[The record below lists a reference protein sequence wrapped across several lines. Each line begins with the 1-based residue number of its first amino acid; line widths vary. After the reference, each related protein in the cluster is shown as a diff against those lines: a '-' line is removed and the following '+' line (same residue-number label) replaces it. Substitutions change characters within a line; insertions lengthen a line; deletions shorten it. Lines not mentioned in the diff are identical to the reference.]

1 MADLIPQ
8 LRQTLPAV
16 LQDAGEDASD
26 RVIEFFT
33 AEIRNPNTR
42 ETYARAVRRFFRW
55 AAQHQLH
62 LSDIEPVHVAAYVEE
77 DDRAPATV
85 KQNLA
90 ALRRLFD
97 FLVTGQVL
105 EANPAEPVRSP
116 KLQTDSGKTPALT
129 AEEARELLDSIV
141 AERQGSPQK
150 ELPQLRDRALIGVM
164 TYTFARV
171 SAVVGLDVG
180 DYFRAGHRWKIRL
193 HEKGGQRRTVPV
205 HHKAEE
211 YLDAYLDTAGIR
223 EEREAALFQ
232 SLKGRTGKLTG
243 RRLKADNVLQMVK
256 RRADD
261 AGFDP
266 SQVTCHTFRAT
277 GITTYL
283 ENNGDLETAQHI
295 AGHASA
301 NTTRIYDH
309 RDQKVAQEEI
319 ERVRI

>member
-8 LRQTLPAV
+8 LRSMLPAV
-16 LQDAGEDASD
+16 LQDASEDTAG

-33 AEIRNPNTR
+33 AEIRNENTR
-42 ETYARAVRRFFRW
+42 KAYGRAVRRFFRW
-55 AAQHQLH
+55 AAQHGLD

-105 EANPAEPVRSP
+105 SSNPAEPVRSP
-116 KLQTDSGKTPALT
+116 KLNTDGGKTPALT
-129 AEEARELLDSIV
+129 AEETRELLDSIV
-141 AERQGSPQK
+141 EEKKG
-150 ELPQLRDRALIGVM
+150 LPQLRDRAIIGVM

-171 SAVVGLDVG
+171 SAVCRLDVG
-180 DYFRAGHRWKIRL
+180 DYFRAGRRWKIRL

-205 HHKAEE
+205 HHKAGE
-211 YLDAYLDTAGIR
+211 YLDAYLDAAGIR
-223 EEREAALFQ
+223 EERDAPLFQ
-232 SLKGRTGKLTG
+232 SLEGRTGKLTG
-243 RRLKADNVLQMVK
+243 NRLLADNALQMVK
-256 RRADD
+256 RRAEE

-266 SQVTCHTFRAT
+266 AQVTCHTFRAT
-277 GITTYL
+277 GITTFL
-283 ENNGDLETAQHI
+283 ENGGDLEIAQHV